1 MIRAGLKEATRRRFS
16 MADEKTPANPKEFL
30 QGNLTSRHVDELF
43 HQGLGL
49 QMLVRQNY
57 DPHPSTGACTAKMIC
72 TASILCLITEG
83 AGRTGCEPSGIF
95 RGDCAI
101 LNPQ

>member
-1 MIRAGLKEATRRRFS
+1 MAKKKAPAT
-16 MADEKTPANPKEFL
+16 PKEFL
-30 QGNLTSRHVDELF
+30 RGKLASRHVDELF

-57 DPHPSTGACTAKMIC
+57 DPHPSTGDCTDKGIC

-83 AGRTGCEPSGIF
+83 PGRTGCDPTGIF
-95 RGDCAI
+95 RSDCAI
-101 LNPQ
+101 LSAQ

>member
-1 MIRAGLKEATRRRFS
+1 
-16 MADEKTPANPKEFL
+16 MAKDKKPANPKEFL
-30 QGNLTSRHVDELF
+30 HGDFTSRYVDNLF

-57 DPHPSTGACTAKMIC
+57 DPHPSTGTCSAKRIC

-83 AGRTGCEPSGIF
+83 KGRTGCGPTGIF
-95 RGDCAI
+95 RTDCAI
-101 LNPQ
+101 LSAE